1 MSSYFLGL
9 FHKKNSRLKT
19 HSDELHLMHAVPGE
33 GFGAIN
39 KNFLIFCSATVCHS
53 HLHQTH
59 LFWMSLE
66 VKLDTATFR
75 GNLWQRMDYF
85 LFHHPV
91 TLRIIPSSGHT
102 AYYSIIWSHYA
113 LFHHLVTLRII
124 PSFGHTVYYSIIWS
138 HWMTVTTKKV
148 AMFSVADHWWMMY
161 WSSLDSSFSAVRSFA
176 SAATRYQTSFTCF
189 TTSTMSSQ
197 SRGTFQRLP
206 SLQPRPPWPSWPR
219 PTRQLRSQ
227 RLRRLLTSQTRPRTW

>member
-1 MSSYFLGL
+1 MSSYFFGL

-91 TLRIIPSSGHT
+91 TLRIIPS
-102 AYYSIIWSHYA
+102 
-113 LFHHLVTLRII
+113 
-124 PSFGHTVYYSIIWS
+124 FGHTEYYSIIWS

-161 WSSLDSSFSAVRSFA
+161 WYITMWLRFSLIKWKCLEGLFFIV
-176 SAATRYQTSFTCF
+176 
-189 TTSTMSSQ
+189 
-197 SRGTFQRLP
+197 
-206 SLQPRPPWPSWPR
+206 SLNETQMNENNLVPWHLKSHSH
-219 PTRQLRSQ
+219 LKKN
-227 RLRRLLTSQTRPRTW
+227 LLTAPHISIFRQSWFYFHCRDLEANTIFY